1 MTTDEAEALLRQNVI
16 AALGEARA
24 AELAPLL
31 RSTAEALVLVLKEPI
46 GLDEEAP
53 DFARPLT

>member
-1 MTTDEAEALLRQNVI
+1 MTTDEAEELLRRNVV

-24 AELAPLL
+24 TELAPLL
-31 RSTAEALVLVLKEPI
+31 RSTAEAMALVLNEPI
-46 GLDEEAP
+46 ELDEEGP